1 MSDKTYIH
9 STTNA
14 DGDWESERLGC
25 GKQCAVSGVAVAN
38 KGAVD
43 FWLWIC
49 DSSTKEADK
58 PFLCPILVP
67 AGQSNSLDWSLRPV
81 KMLHGVYVCATTD
94 PLTKTLITTQ
104 DAYFDIAYENIR
116 G

>member
-1 MSDKTYIH
+1 MSDPKHIPH
-9 STTNA
+9 STTQS
-14 DGDWESERLGC
+14 DTGWERERLGC
-25 GKQCAVSGVAVAN
+25 GKQCVVYGVAVAN
-38 KGAVD
+38 KGAAD

-49 DSSTKEADK
+49 DSATKEATK
-58 PFLCPILVP
+58 PYLVP

-81 KMLHGVYVCATTD
+81 KFNHGVYVCATTD

-104 DAYFDIAYENIR
+104 DAFFDIAYETIR